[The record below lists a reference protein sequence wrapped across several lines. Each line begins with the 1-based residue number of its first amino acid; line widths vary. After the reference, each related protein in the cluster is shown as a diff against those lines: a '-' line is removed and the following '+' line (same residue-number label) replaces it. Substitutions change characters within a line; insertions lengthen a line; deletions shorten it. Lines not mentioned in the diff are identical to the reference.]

1 MNWRKIYEKYKDTEL
16 MKEFMKYIDD
26 GTVRWKDLIYRKT
39 INIKDIWGYL
49 IVFAETKGYKL
60 LLSYNHCLISEL
72 VGSKVFANSYETGES
87 QLKDSE
93 QAILWCTNKFFEIGV

>member
-1 MNWRKIYEKYKDTEL
+1 MKTWQYIYEKYEDTNL
-16 MKEFMKYIDD
+16 MKQFVWYMSKIILENKGLCEIHV
-26 GTVRWKDLIYRKT
+26 GNDL
-39 INIKDIWGYL
+39 DIQEVWGML

-93 QAILWCTNKFFEIGV
+93 QAIL

>member
-1 MNWRKIYEKYKDTEL
+1 MKTWQYIYEKYKDTEL
-16 MKEFMKYIDD
+16 MKDFYQHM
-26 GTVRWKDLIYRKT
+26 KDLWDCDFPIWEHD
-39 INIKDIWGYL
+39 IKDIWGYL

-93 QAILWCTNKFFEIGV
+93 QAILWCTNKFFEIGEKE